1 MHFFTRPFL
10 ALLLAL
16 APLVAHGAAPLPSGV
31 RFIAAAEGISE
42 YRLANGL
49 RVLLGPDPGKPTT
62 TVNITYLV
70 GSRMENYGETGMAH
84 LLEHLLFKGTPT
96 SGNLMEALGRR
107 GMNFN
112 GTTWYDRT
120 NYYESFPANDANL
133 EWALRMEADR
143 MLHSRIDKKDL
154 DAEMTVVRNEMEM
167 GENEPRNVLIER
179 MLSTAY
185 LWHNYGKSTIGARSD
200 VENVNIER
208 LRAFYRRYYQ
218 PDNAVLTLTGK
229 FDSAKALA
237 RVTRIFGALPR
248 PKRRLE
254 PTYTLDP
261 VQDGERSVTLRRVG
275 EVQYLAALY
284 HVMPGAH
291 PDYPALLVAGSAL
304 GDVPTGRLH
313 QRLVVTQLA
322 ANVFA
327 QDYALGE
334 PGVFYFGAQL
344 RPGGN
349 IDKAREVLLDT
360 IENLSQQP
368 ITEREVRRAQAR
380 MLKGYA
386 QVINDPEKL
395 GVALSEA
402 IAKGDWRLFF
412 LQRDRVRKVSAPDA
426 QRVALAY
433 LKTAN
438 RTLGQFQPVTQPER
452 APAPAKVDATALVA
466 DYRGSESAT
475 TGEAFDP
482 SPENIDRRT
491 ITGKTRAGLQY
502 ALLPKRTRGATVH
515 GTLRL
520 RFGDEKSLFG
530 RVAAGTFVA
539 DLLERGTKKRSREEL
554 QEALDELSTEL
565 RVSGGPTEVT
575 ITWETVRPGLAKTLE
590 LIAEML
596 REPAFPEGEFRQLKE
611 ERAAA
616 IEQSRGEPDAIATN
630 ALQRHFNRHPRGD
643 VRYRGSFEELLE
655 DYGRLRHEE
664 VTTFYRE
671 FYGARHGEF
680 ALVGDFDAAEVQAT
694 MERLLGDWSN
704 QRPYQ
709 RVPMPYHEIP
719 PRKLQ
724 LEAPDKANAVALSA
738 LEIPVQDSDPI
749 YPSLLLANHLLGGSV
764 HARLPL
770 RIREKEGLSYAV
782 SSGFEASRFEPRGE
796 LYLFA
801 IYAPQNLERIR
812 QAFGE
817 ELERIEREGFGGP
830 EVRADIST
838 MIEER
843 RLNRAQDP
851 LLAGLLADNLYA
863 SRSMAFE
870 AALERQLAAQT
881 AASVNQAWRQY
892 LSASRLTWAYA
903 GDFAK
908 AAK

>member
-1 MHFFTRPFL
+1 MRYVHHFFL
-10 ALLLAL
+10 AICLTLLSSIAI
-16 APLVAHGAAPLPSGV
+16 GAGKLPTGV
-31 RFIAAAEGISE
+31 SFIAQAEGIEE

-49 RVLLGPDPGKPTT
+49 RVLLGPDQSKATA

-70 GSRMENYGETGMAH
+70 GSRMENYGESGMAH

-120 NYYESFPANDANL
+120 NYYESFPASDANL

-143 MLHSRIDKKDL
+143 MLNSRIDKKDL

-200 VENVNIER
+200 VENVSIER
-208 LRAFYRRYYQ
+208 LRAFYRKYYQ

-229 FDSAKALA
+229 FEAGRALGMIA
-237 RVTRIFGALPR
+237 RVFGPLPR
-248 PKRRLE
+248 PKRKIDI
-254 PTYTLDP
+254 TYTLDP

-284 HVMPGAH
+284 HVTPGAH
-291 PDYPALLVAGSAL
+291 ADYPALLVAASAL

-313 QRLVVTQLA
+313 KRLVETQLA
-322 ANVFA
+322 AIVFA

-334 PGVFYFGAQL
+334 PGVAYFGAQL

-349 IDKAREVLLDT
+349 PDKAREVLLDT
-360 IENLSQQP
+360 LENLAREP
-368 ITEREVRRAQAR
+368 ISERELRRAQAR
-380 MLKGYA
+380 MLKGYT

-412 LQRDRVRKVSAPDA
+412 LQRDRLRKVTAQDA

-433 LKTAN
+433 FKPAN
-438 RTLGQFQPVTQPER
+438 RTLGQFQPVAQPDR
-452 APAPAKVDATALVA
+452 APAPAKVDAAALVA
-466 DYRGSESAT
+466 DYRGSESTAV
-475 TGEAFDP
+475 GEAFEA
-482 SPENIDRRT
+482 SPENIDQRT
-491 ITGKTRAGLQY
+491 ATGKTAAGLQY
-502 ALLPKRTRGATVH
+502 ALLPKRTRGATVK

-520 RFGDEKSLFG
+520 RFGDEKLLFG

-539 DLLERGTKKRSREEL
+539 DMLQRGTKKRSREEI
-554 QEALDELSTEL
+554 QEALDELN
-565 RVSGGPTEVT
+565 TEVQVT
-575 ITWETVRPGLAKTLE
+575 GSATEVAIVWETVREGLPRTLE
-590 LIAEML
+590 IIAEIL
-596 REPAFPEGEFRQLKE
+596 REPTFPENEFRQLKE

-630 ALQRHFNRHPRGD
+630 ALQRHFSRHPRGD
-643 VRYRGSFEELLE
+643 VRYRGSFDELLE
-655 DYGRLRHEE
+655 DYAKLKHED
-664 VTTFYRE
+664 VTAFHRE
-671 FYGARHGEF
+671 FYGASNGEF
-680 ALVGDFDAAEVQAT
+680 ALVGDFDPKEVRAA
-694 MERLLGDWSN
+694 MERLFGDWKS
-704 QRPYQ
+704 QRSYQ
-709 RVPMPYHEIP
+709 RVPLPYQEVP

-724 LEAPDKANAVALSA
+724 LETPDKANAVALA
-738 LEIPVQDSDPI
+738 AFELPI
-749 YPSLLLANHLLGGSV
+749 RDDDAAYASLLLANHLLGGSV

-770 RIREKEGLSYAV
+770 RIREKEGLSYSV

-796 LYLFA
+796 IYLFA
-801 IYAPQNLERIR
+801 IYAPPNRERVR
-812 QAFGE
+812 LAFQE
-817 ELERIEREGFGGP
+817 ELERVEREGFKDG
-830 EVRADIST
+830 EVKSDIAT
-838 MIEER
+838 ILEER
-843 RLNRAQDP
+843 RLSRAQDH
-851 LLAGLLADNLYA
+851 LLVELLADNLY
-863 SRSMAFE
+863 SGRSMAFE
-870 AALERQLAAQT
+870 SALDRQLARQT
-881 AASVNQAWRQY
+881 AASVNEVWRKFIS
-892 LSASRLTWAYA
+892 SARFTWAFA

-908 AAK
+908 GAK